1 MNLSRRARF
10 LIDNL
15 DLSEASQVE
24 DAKWEYFQIA
34 HLSDDSTF
42 RIEDKSRQIA
52 WSFTIAAEAIANA
65 VLDGVS
71 SIFQSINLEEAQEKI
86 VYARRIYENLRV
98 SGLPKLTQPDT
109 TTSLGFNNGARILSI
124 PGRPH
129 RGKARFWVYFDEWA
143 HQAYDRENY
152 RSALPIIS
160 KGGYI
165 RGASSPLGASGLF
178 WEIFTQS
185 LRPYPGYVRKKT
197 PWWECYSF
205 SVDVREARKIA
216 PSLST
221 FERVDRYGNDRIKA
235 IYANMPEEDFQ
246 QEYECDFVDEST
258 AWITW
263 DEIRVVQDNNL
274 VCFISENKGG
284 IDNAK
289 RAIDDLAAAIWQGKA
304 ENSFTAGYDV
314 GRTRNASELFIIG
327 HSTTDTYPLRA
338 AITLDGCE
346 FDDQLEV
353 ISYALTKLPIYLML
367 IDQNGIGMNLA
378 ENAGK
383 LFPGKAQG
391 AAFTNPS
398 KSVWAGSA
406 KMLIQQRKTPL
417 PANRDIAYQIHS
429 IKKIVTASKNI
440 VFDTER
446 NLKHHAD
453 KFWAW
458 ALALAGIDILSN
470 VPTLETG
477 YNPLNDYRG

>member
-1 MNLSRRARF
+1 MHLSKRARF

-15 DLSEASQVE
+15 DLAEASQVE
-24 DAKWEYFQIA
+24 DARWEFFQLD

-52 WSFTIAAEAIANA
+52 WSFTIAAEAIANV

-71 SIFQSINLEEAQEKI
+71 SIFQSINLDEAQEKI
-86 VYARRIYENLRV
+86 VYARRIYENLRI
-98 SGLPKLTQPDT
+98 SGLPKLNQPDT
-109 TTSLGFNNGARILSI
+109 TTSLGFDNGARILSI

-129 RGKARFWVYFDEWA
+129 RGKAKFWVYFDEWA

-160 KGGYI
+160 KGGCI

-185 LRPYPGYVRKKT
+185 LRPYPGYNRKTT

-205 SVDVREARKIA
+205 CTNVREARKTA
-216 PSLST
+216 QVLGT
-221 FERVDRYGNDRIKA
+221 FDRVERYGNDRLKA

-263 DEIRVVQDNNL
+263 DEIRAVQDSGL
-274 VCFISENKGG
+274 LCFISENRGAIDGAKQA
-284 IDNAK
+284 IDN
-289 RAIDDLAAAIWQGKA
+289 LATAVKEGKV

-327 HSTTDTYPLRA
+327 NSTTNTYPLRA
-338 AITLDGCE
+338 AITLDNCE
-346 FDDQLEV
+346 FDDQQEV
-353 ISYALTKLPIYLML
+353 ISYALSKLPIYLML

-378 ENAGK
+378 ENAAK
-383 LFPGKAQG
+383 AYPSKAQG
-391 AAFTNPS
+391 AAFTNPG
-398 KSVWAGSA
+398 KSVWAGDA

-458 ALALAGIDILSN
+458 ALGLAAVKSVA
-470 VPTLETG
+470 VPAEFHEQNPF
-477 YNPLNDYRG
+477 YN

>member
-1 MNLSRRARF
+1 MNLSKRARF

-15 DLSEASQVE
+15 DLPEASQVE
-24 DAKWEYFQIA
+24 DARWEFFQLD

-52 WSFTIAAEAIANA
+52 WSFTIAAEAIANV
-65 VLDGVS
+65 VLDGTS
-71 SIFQSINLEEAQEKI
+71 SIFQSINLDEAQEKI

-98 SGLPKLTQPDT
+98 NGLPKLTQPDNN
-109 TTSLGFNNGARILSI
+109 TSLGFDNGARILSI

-129 RGKARFWVYFDEWA
+129 RGKAKFWVYFDEWA
-143 HQAYDRENY
+143 HQQYDRENY

-160 KGGYI
+160 KGGCI

-185 LRPYPGYVRKKT
+185 LRPYPGYQRKTT

-205 SVDVREARKIA
+205 CTNVREARKIA
-216 PSLST
+216 PALST
-221 FERVDRYGNDRIKA
+221 FERVERYGNDRLKA

-263 DEIRVVQDNNL
+263 DEIRAVQDSGL
-274 VCFISENKGG
+274 LCFISENRGA

-289 RAIDDLAAAIWQGKA
+289 QTIDNLATAVTEGKV

-327 HSTTDTYPLRA
+327 NSTTNTYPLRA
-338 AITLDGCE
+338 AITLDNCE
-346 FDDQLEV
+346 FDDQQEV

-378 ENAGK
+378 ENAAK
-383 LFPGKAQG
+383 AYPTKAQG
-391 AAFTNPS
+391 VNFTNPS
-398 KSVWAGSA
+398 KSVWAGDA

-429 IKKIVTASKNI
+429 IKKIVTAAKNI

-458 ALALAGIDILSN
+458 ALGLAAVKN
-470 VPTLETG
+470 VTVPAEFHEV
-477 YNPLNDYRG
+477 NPFYS